1 MSEWWLEEFRER
13 AVAGDT
19 HLAVDIGANTGDW
32 TAWAATQF
40 DYVVAVECDDR
51 MVAKLKE
58 RFAEVPTVT
67 IIHAAAAAQGGKLME
82 IYKRPS
88 ADQTS
93 ILEEHPIGA
102 CDQKPAP
109 VESVEVVNTISLDD
123 IVKSH
128 GKVDFVKIDVEGGEA
143 IVMAGATKACLKKC
157 RWLIEVHDTSRQVGE
172 QSLRLGYEGC
182 RVIRHPSKDA
192 HPEHYW
198 VFLEHDI

>member
-1 MSEWWLEEFRER
+1 MSKEWWLEEFRER
-13 AVAGDT
+13 AIAGDT

-88 ADQTS
+88 PDQTS

-123 IVKSH
+123 IVRSH
-128 GKVDFVKIDVEGGEA
+128 GKIDFVKVDVEGGEGV
-143 IVMAGATKACLKKC
+143 VMAGATKDCLRDVAGLLKFMTHH
-157 RWLIEVHDTSRQVGE
+157 V
-172 QSLRLGYEGC
+172 RLG
-182 RVIRHPSKDA
+182 SS
-192 HPEHYW
+192 
-198 VFLEHDI
+198 L